1 MFCYKIVNNI
11 NKKTYIGITVDFN
24 RRIKQHQKNKS
35 NSLIH
40 KAIIK
45 YGKENFTYTLLAEGL
60 TIEEAEKM
68 EIKLIKEE

>member
-11 NKKTYIGITVDFN
+11 NKKAYIGITVDFN

-45 YGKENFTYTLLAEGL
+45 YGKENFTYILLAEGL
-60 TIEEAEKM
+60 TIEEAEET